1 MKKIVKIYESDIK
14 RAVRRGLME
23 KLLLE
28 NQTTQAIT
36 DRTKAIEDLT
46 NQYKEL
52 NDEIAKSQNESTE
65 IDETFLKVPAD
76 KLASVKDELPK
87 DATVEITEDDDWMQ
101 GVSDEIEKDGT
112 EGTFRE
118 WCQNR
123 GYRNGCSSN
132 CIKDALRTNSTKL
145 HYRAGL
151 AHAFCSARK

>member
-1 MKKIVKIYESDIK
+1 MKKKVKIYESDIK

-23 KLLLE
+23 KLF
-28 NQTTQAIT
+28 
-36 DRTKAIEDLT
+36 
-46 NQYKEL
+46 
-52 NDEIAKSQNESTE
+52 ESTE
-65 IDETFLKVPAD
+65 VDETLIKVPAD
-76 KLASVKDELPK
+76 KMDSIKDKLPK

-101 GVSDEIEKDGT
+101 DVSDEIERDGT

-151 AHAFCSARK
+151 AHAFCSARR